1 MQAHI
6 HFGVT
11 LAQLGDGV
19 RQHIARLGVGGG
31 DRQGAAVLVAVMFA
45 YAFEVAHFAHDD
57 FYAFENREPWLGDAF
72 EAFAMAAKN
81 LNAEF
86 LF

>member
-1 MQAHI
+1 M
-6 HFGVT
+6 
-11 LAQLGDGV
+11 L
-19 RQHIARLGVGGG
+19 
-31 DRQGAAVLVAVMFA
+31 A
-45 YAFEVAHFAHDD
+45 YAFEVAHFTHDD